1 MNTNRPVT
9 ITNRRNKFYVSTEL
23 NKYSRTITQDPTLPA
38 SQAMLYGI
46 GLTEQDLKKAQV
58 GIVSTGFD
66 GNTCNMHLNALA
78 SEVKQAVWD
87 QELVGLIFHTIGVS
101 DGISNGTE
109 GMRYSLVS
117 RDVIA
122 DSIETVCGA
131 QYYDGLIAVVGCD
144 KNMPGSLIAM
154 GRLNRPAIMVYGGTI
169 AGGHYKGRELNI
181 ISSFE
186 ALGEKIQG
194 KLSEEDYKGI
204 IQHSCPGAGACGGM
218 YTANTM
224 ASAIEALG
232 MSLPYSSSNPALSK
246 EKSAEC
252 AAAGKA
258 IRLLLEKDIKPRDI
272 MTLKAFENAI
282 TVVMVLGGSTNAVLH
297 LIAMAKSVGIK
308 LTQDDFQRISDKT
321 PLLAD
326 LKPSGKY
333 LMEALHKIG
342 GVPSVIKY
350 LVSKG
355 YLHGD
360 CLTVTGNTLAENVA
374 QAKDLD
380 FDQQDIIQPLEKPI
394 KKTGHL
400 QILYG
405 NLAPLGS
412 VAKIT
417 GKEGERFKG
426 TARVFNGEF
435 ELVDGIKSGRIKEGD
450 VVVIRYVG
458 PKGAPGMPEML
469 KPTSLIMGAGL
480 GKSVALITDGRF
492 SGGSHGFVIGHI
504 TPEAFE
510 GGLLGLVEDGDWIE
524 IDVKKHQ
531 INLLV
536 DEKTLAIRKSHYKAP
551 ALRVTSGVLY
561 KYAQLVKTAADG
573 CVTDES

>member
-1 MNTNRPVT
+1 M
-9 ITNRRNKFYVSTEL
+9 EL
-23 NKYSRTITQDPTLPA
+23 NKYSKTITQDPTLPA

-46 GLTEQDLKKAQV
+46 GLTERDMQKAQV

-78 SEVKQAVWD
+78 AEVKQAVWKQD
-87 QELVGLIFHTIGVS
+87 LVGLIFHTIGVS
-101 DGISNGTE
+101 DGIANGTE

-117 RDVIA
+117 REVIA

-131 QYYDGLIAVVGCD
+131 QHYDGLIAVVGCD

-169 AGGHYKGRELNI
+169 AGGHFKGKELNI
-181 ISSFE
+181 VSAFE
-186 ALGEKIQG
+186 ALGEKLANKI
-194 KLSEEDYKGI
+194 SEEDFKGI
-204 IQHSCPGAGACGGM
+204 IQNSCPGAGACGGM

-232 MSLPYSSSNPALSK
+232 MALPYSSSNPALSP
-246 EKSAEC
+246 EKSREC
-252 AAAGKA
+252 EDAARA
-258 IRLLLEKDIKPRDI
+258 IRVLLEKDIKPRDI
-272 MTLKAFENAI
+272 MTRAAFDNAI
-282 TVVMVLGGSTNAVLH
+282 TLVMALGGSTNAVIH
-297 LIAMAKSVGIK
+297 LIAMARTVGITI
-308 LTQDDFQRISDKT
+308 TQDDFQRISDHT
-321 PLLAD
+321 PLIAD

-333 LMEALHKIG
+333 LMEALHQIG

-350 LVSKG
+350 LIAKG
-355 YLHGD
+355 NLKGD
-360 CLTVTGNTLAENVA
+360 CLTVTGKTLAENVA
-374 QAKDLD
+374 TARDLD
-380 FDQQDIIQPLEKPI
+380 FEKQHVILPLERPI
-394 KKTGHL
+394 KKTGHI

-405 NLAPLGS
+405 NLATQGS

-417 GKEGERFKG
+417 GKEGERFRG

-435 ELVDGIKSGRIKEGD
+435 EVVEGMKNGRIREGD

-458 PKGAPGMPEML
+458 PRGAPGMPEML

-504 TPEAFE
+504 TPEAWD
-510 GGLLGLVEDGDWIE
+510 GGLLALVEDGDWIE

-536 DEKTLAIRKSHYKAP
+536 DDKTLAVRRSTYQRPAP
-551 ALRVTSGVLY
+551 RATNGILY
-561 KYAQLVKTAADG
+561 KYAKQVKTAADG
-573 CVTDES
+573 CVTDFE

>member
-1 MNTNRPVT
+1 M
-9 ITNRRNKFYVSTEL
+9 SL
-23 NKYSRTITQDPTLPA
+23 NKYSSTITQDPTLPA

-46 GLTEQDLKKAQV
+46 GLTEHDLSKAQV

-78 SEVKQAVWD
+78 GEVKQAVWD

-117 RDVIA
+117 RDLIA

-154 GRLNRPAIMVYGGTI
+154 GRLNRPAIMVYGGSI

-181 ISSFE
+181 VSAFE
-186 ALGEKIQG
+186 ALGEKIQN
-194 KLSEEDYKGI
+194 KLNDEDYKGI
-204 IQHSCPGAGACGGM
+204 IQNACPGAGACGGM

-232 MSLPYSSSNPALSK
+232 MALPYSSSNPALSK

-252 AAAGKA
+252 VEAGKA
-258 IRLLLEKDIKPRDI
+258 IRVLLEKDIKPRDI
-272 MTLKAFENAI
+272 MTFKAFENAI
-282 TVVMVLGGSTNAVLH
+282 TTVMVLGGSTNAVLH

-321 PLLAD
+321 PLIAD

-342 GVPSVIKY
+342 GVPSVMKY
-350 LVSKG
+350 LLKHG

-360 CLTVTGNTLAENVA
+360 CITVTGKTIAENIA
-374 QAKDLD
+374 GAKDLD
-380 FDQQDIIQPLEKPI
+380 FEKQDVILPFEKPI
-394 KKTGHL
+394 KETGHL

-405 NLAPLGS
+405 NLAEKGS

-426 TARVFNGEF
+426 PARVFDGEF
-435 ELVDGIKSGRIKEGD
+435 TLADGIKSGKIQHGD
-450 VVVIRYVG
+450 VIVIRYVG

-469 KPTSLIMGAGL
+469 KPTSLIIGAGF
-480 GKSVALITDGRF
+480 GKTVALITDGRF

-504 TPEAFE
+504 TPEAFDN
-510 GGLLGLVEDGDWIE
+510 GLIALVQDNDPIE
-524 IDVKKHQ
+524 IDVTKHQ

-536 DEKTLAIRKSHYKAP
+536 DEEEIKRRKAIHKPRALAVSN
-551 ALRVTSGVLY
+551 GVLF
-561 KYAQLVKTAADG
+561 KYAKHVKTAADG
-573 CVTDES
+573 CVTDED

>member
-1 MNTNRPVT
+1 M
-9 ITNRRNKFYVSTEL
+9 EL
-23 NKYSRTITQDPTLPA
+23 NKYSKTITQDPTLPA

-46 GLTEQDLKKAQV
+46 GLTERDMQKAQV

-78 SEVKQAVWD
+78 AEVKQAVWKQD
-87 QELVGLIFHTIGVS
+87 LVGLIFHTIGVS
-101 DGISNGTE
+101 DGIANGTE

-117 RDVIA
+117 REVIA

-131 QYYDGLIAVVGCD
+131 QHYDGLIAVVGCD

-169 AGGHYKGRELNI
+169 AGGHFKGKELNI
-181 ISSFE
+181 VSAFE
-186 ALGEKIQG
+186 ALGEKLANKI
-194 KLSEEDYKGI
+194 SEEDFKGI
-204 IQHSCPGAGACGGM
+204 IQNSCPGAGACGGM

-232 MSLPYSSSNPALSK
+232 MALPYSSSNPALSP
-246 EKSAEC
+246 EKSREC
-252 AAAGKA
+252 EDAARA
-258 IRLLLEKDIKPRDI
+258 IRVLLEKDIKPRDI
-272 MTLKAFENAI
+272 MTRAAFDNAI
-282 TVVMVLGGSTNAVLH
+282 TLVMALGGSTNAVIH
-297 LIAMAKSVGIK
+297 LIAMARTVGITI
-308 LTQDDFQRISDKT
+308 TQDDFQRISDHT
-321 PLLAD
+321 PLIAD

-333 LMEALHKIG
+333 LMEALHQIG

-350 LVSKG
+350 LIGKG
-355 YLHGD
+355 NLKGD
-360 CLTVTGNTLAENVA
+360 CLTATGKTLAENVA
-374 QAKDLD
+374 TARDLD
-380 FDQQDIIQPLEKPI
+380 FEKQHVILPLERPI
-394 KKTGHL
+394 KKTGHI

-405 NLAPLGS
+405 NLATQGS

-417 GKEGERFKG
+417 GKEGERFRG

-435 ELVDGIKSGRIKEGD
+435 EVVEGMKNGRIREGD

-458 PKGAPGMPEML
+458 PRGAPGMPEML

-504 TPEAFE
+504 TPEAWD
-510 GGLLGLVEDGDWIE
+510 GGLLALVEDGDWIE

-536 DEKTLAIRKSHYKAP
+536 DDKTLAVRRSTYQRPAP
-551 ALRVTSGVLY
+551 RATNGILY
-561 KYAQLVKTAADG
+561 KYAKQVKTAADG
-573 CVTDES
+573 CVTDFE

>member
-1 MNTNRPVT
+1 M
-9 ITNRRNKFYVSTEL
+9 SL

-46 GLTEQDLKKAQV
+46 GLSEHDLTKAQV

-78 SEVKQAVWD
+78 GEVKQAVWD
-87 QELVGLIFHTIGVS
+87 HELVGLIFHTIGVS

-117 RDVIA
+117 RDIIA

-154 GRLNRPAIMVYGGTI
+154 GRLNRPAIMVYGGSI
-169 AGGHYKGRELNI
+169 AGGHYKGKELNI
-181 ISSFE
+181 VSAFE
-186 ALGEKIQG
+186 ALGEKLQN
-194 KLSEEDYKGI
+194 KLSDEDYKGI
-204 IQHSCPGAGACGGM
+204 IQNSCPGAGACGGM

-232 MSLPYSSSNPALSK
+232 MALPYSSSNPALSK

-252 AAAGKA
+252 AEAGKT
-258 IRLLLEKDIKPRDI
+258 IRVLLEKDLKPRDI
-272 MTLKAFENAI
+272 MTFEAFENAI
-282 TVVMVLGGSTNAVLH
+282 TVVMALGGSTNAVLH
-297 LIAMAKSVGIK
+297 LIAMAKSVGVK

-333 LMEALHKIG
+333 LMNALHKIG
-342 GVPSVIKY
+342 GVPAVMKY
-350 LVSKG
+350 LLKKG
-355 YLHGD
+355 FLHGE
-360 CLTVTGNTLAENVA
+360 CITVTGKTIAENVA
-374 QAKDLD
+374 SAKDLD
-380 FDQQDIIQPLEKPI
+380 FDKQDIVFPLDKAIKP
-394 KKTGHL
+394 TGHI

-405 NLAPLGS
+405 NLAEKGS

-417 GKEGERFKG
+417 GKEGERFAG
-426 TARVFNGEF
+426 PARVFDGEF
-435 ELVDGIKSGRIKEGD
+435 TLVDGLKEGRIKHGD
-450 VVVIRYVG
+450 VIVIRYVG

-469 KPTSLIMGAGL
+469 KPTSLIIGAGF
-480 GKSVALITDGRF
+480 GKTVALITDGRF

-504 TPEAFE
+504 TPEAFD
-510 GGLLGLVEDGDWIE
+510 GGLLALVQDNDPIE
-524 IDVKKHQ
+524 IDVTKNQ

-536 DEKTLAIRKSHYKAP
+536 SEEEITKRKARYTPRPLPVKN
-551 ALRVTSGVLY
+551 GVLF
-561 KYAQLVKTAADG
+561 KYAKHVKTAADG
-573 CVTDES
+573 CVTDED